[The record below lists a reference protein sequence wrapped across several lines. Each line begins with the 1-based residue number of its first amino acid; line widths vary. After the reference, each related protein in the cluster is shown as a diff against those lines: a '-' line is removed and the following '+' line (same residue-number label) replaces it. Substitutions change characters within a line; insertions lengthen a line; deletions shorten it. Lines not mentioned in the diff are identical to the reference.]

1 MTTDHDELLARLND
15 GIFNEKLKSALR
27 AVVELEVPATF
38 STDAS
43 AHAAWLEGY
52 NYRKDQDL
60 EAIEKELG

>member
-1 MTTDHDELLARLND
+1 MNIDGAAHYENEEDHEKWLLKN
-15 GIFNEKLKSALR
+15 ALR
-27 AVVELEVPATF
+27 AVVELEVPTTL

-43 AHAAWLEGY
+43 AHTAWLEGY